1 VKGTLRK
8 LARAVLPRGV
18 RNALRAPRKTARRAL
33 HEAMHRAGRNPV
45 LEVRPGWRMRCH
57 PAAYPVIAQHQLRD
71 PEQAAELDGFI
82 AACTPGMVLFDIGAH
97 YGAFTLA
104 ALHYGGPEARAVAL
118 DPSPAAVRVA
128 RAQARLNG
136 AGERARVVRA
146 AAGDGVGTLRL
157 VAVGVLAE
165 GFYVPAEAG
174 GETVRVPQVTLD
186 ALAAETG
193 LAPTHVKIDVEGGEA
208 AVLRGARGL
217 LSSLHPPVLFL
228 ELHNQMIREQGGDPG
243 EAPALLAG
251 FGYRV
256 YAEDGGVLEGAALTG
271 PAMLRVV
278 ARKP

>member
-1 VKGTLRK
+1 VSALRSI
-8 LARAVLPRGV
+8 ARALLPRGV
-18 RNALRAPRKTARRAL
+18 RNALRAPGKSARRAL
-33 HEAMHRAGRNPV
+33 HEALYRAGRHPV

-71 PEQAAELDGFI
+71 PEQAAELDRFI
-82 AACTPGMVLFDIGAH
+82 AGCAPGMVLFDVGAH
-97 YGAFTLA
+97 YGVFTIA
-104 ALHYGGPEARAVAL
+104 ALHYGGPAARAVAL

-136 AGERARVVRA
+136 GAQRVRVVQA
-146 AAGDGVGTLRL
+146 AAGDGAGMVRL
-157 VAVGVLAE
+157 VAVGVQAE
-165 GFYVPAEAG
+165 GFYVPADAAG
-174 GETVRVPQVTLD
+174 GGLEVPQVTLD

-217 LSSLHPPVLFL
+217 LSSPHPPVLFL
-228 ELHNQMIREQGGDPG
+228 ELHNQMIREQGGDPA
-243 EAPALLAG
+243 EAPALLAAL
-251 FGYRV
+251 GYRV
-256 YAEDGGVLEGAALTG
+256 EGEDGAVLEGAALAT